1 MTAFIVDLATLKPGV
16 NRVSLACATEEL
28 GLPPGQWHGKARG
41 ELDVERTGEQVT
53 VRGFVH
59 ALADL
64 ECFRCTRPFELD
76 VRTAL
81 EVFADRAG
89 TGRHEDVDAELE
101 RDEYMQFHDGRHLDL
116 SQATREVL
124 LLELPIA
131 PRCRED
137 CRGLC
142 PRCGADLN
150 EGPCECRAEARSGLS
165 TNT

>member
-16 NRVSLACATEEL
+16 NRVHLDCEVEDL
-28 GLPPGQWHGKARG
+28 GLPPDRWHGRARG
-41 ELDVERTGEQVT
+41 ELDVEKTGEQVT
-53 VRGFVH
+53 VRGYIH

-64 ECFRCTRPFELD
+64 ECFRCTRPFELS
-76 VRTAL
+76 VRPAF
-81 EVFADRAG
+81 EVFADRSG
-89 TGRHEDVDAELE
+89 SGRHEDVDQELE
-101 RDEYMQFHDGRHLDL
+101 RDEYMQFHDGRQLDL
-116 SQATREVL
+116 SEAAREVL

-150 EGPCECRAEARSGLS
+150 EGPCGCRD
-165 TNT
+165 